1 MSISDL
7 AIVAAL
13 IFAWGAV
20 SARLQRF
27 DVTAP
32 IIFVIAGLVLTHGP
46 LGALGFAPSH
56 ETVKVLAEA
65 TLVLV
70 LFSDASRVGLR
81 DLRAELG
88 LCLRLLGIGLPI
100 TIGLGMLLALAL
112 FGHINVWLALLIGAA
127 LAPTDAALGA
137 GVMVNRAVP
146 ARIRR
151 LLNVESGLND
161 GIATPF
167 VLVAVAGAGTAA
179 HESGIGPGKA
189 LAELA
194 IGLAVGAVVGGVGG
208 WLVRL
213 ARSRDWVAEGF
224 AGTAVLGLAVCAYAS
239 AVALHG
245 NGFIAAFIGGLA
257 FGSAAGR
264 RGEPLVP
271 FVEETGALVSLLVW
285 LAFGA
290 IAVAPLFEDL
300 TWELVVYAVLSLT
313 VVRMA
318 PVALALIGAK
328 LGWPTVVFVGW
339 FGPRGLAS
347 VVFALLA
354 LEDLGEKVAGPAV
367 AVITATVLLS
377 VIAHGVSAEPLARRY
392 GAVST
397 PAEAPQDSSAPSE
410 PELPTRRLTRLSGR
424 RGTGYQVSSIS
435 SSVPSSSTSNS
446 TFSWTRSGTW
456 ATNRRS
462 ARSMTTSLPEE
473 SSSAMAC
480 RRAAASSRESDTFS
494 FSSTSSMCLSNHL
507 LNQLGFPCRAAGPAR
522 PRRRGRPPGS
532 IHRPPGLPRTRA
544 PVPRCCRC
552 DGAVRSVWAAGR

>member
-1 MSISDL
+1 MSVSDL
-7 AIVAAL
+7 ALVAAL
-13 IFAWGAV
+13 IFGWGAV
-20 SARLQRF
+20 SARLERF

-32 IIFVIAGLVLTHGP
+32 ITFVLAGLVLTHGP

-56 ETVKVLAEA
+56 EAVKVLAEV

-88 LCLRLLGIGLPI
+88 LCLRLLAIGLPL
-100 TIGLGMLLALAL
+100 TIGLGTLLALAL

-137 GVMVNRAVP
+137 GVMLNRAVP

-151 LLNVESGLND
+151 LLNLESGLND

-179 HESGIGPGKA
+179 HEAMTGPGKA
-189 LAELA
+189 VAELA
-194 IGLAVGAVVGGVGG
+194 LGLAIGVVVGGVGG

-213 ARSRDWVAEGF
+213 ASRRDWVAEGF
-224 AGTAVLGLAVCAYAS
+224 AGAAVLGLAVCAYAS

-245 NGFIAAFIGGLA
+245 NGFIAAFTGGLA
-257 FGSAAGR
+257 FASTAAR

-290 IAVAPLFEDL
+290 IAVAPMFEHL
-300 TWELVVYAVLSLT
+300 TWQLVVYAVLSLT

-328 LGWPTVVFVGW
+328 LGWPTTAFVGW

-354 LEDLGEKVAGPAV
+354 LEDLGEKAASPAV

-392 GAVST
+392 GAVSA
-397 PAEAPQDSSAPSE
+397 PAGAPQDSSAE
-410 PELPTRRLTRLSGR
+410 PEPEVPTRRLIRLSGR
-424 RGTGYQVSSIS
+424 RFLSVPPDQPGLGVAKRSTDYQVNSIS

-446 TFSWTRSGTW
+446 TFRWT
-456 ATNRRS
+456 
-462 ARSMTTSLPEE
+462 
-473 SSSAMAC
+473 
-480 RRAAASSRESDTFS
+480 
-494 FSSTSSMCLSNHL
+494 
-507 LNQLGFPCRAAGPAR
+507 
-522 PRRRGRPPGS
+522 
-532 IHRPPGLPRTRA
+532 
-544 PVPRCCRC
+544 
-552 DGAVRSVWAAGR
+552 

>member
-1 MSISDL
+1 MSVSDL

-13 IFAWGAV
+13 VFAWGAV
-20 SARLQRF
+20 SARLERF

-32 IIFVIAGLVLTHGP
+32 ITFVIAGLVLTHGP
-46 LGALGFAPSH
+46 LAVLGVVPSH
-56 ETVKVLAEA
+56 EAVKVLAEA

-88 LCLRLLGIGLPI
+88 LCLRLLGIGLPL

-112 FGHINVWLALLIGAA
+112 FGGINIWLALLIGAA

-151 LLNVESGLND
+151 LINVESGLND

-167 VLVAVAGAGTAA
+167 VLVAVAGAGAAA
-179 HESGIGPGKA
+179 HESGTGPGEA
-189 LAELA
+189 VAELVL
-194 IGLAVGAVVGGVGG
+194 GLAVGAVVGGAGG

-213 ARSRDWVAEGF
+213 GRRRDWSAEGF
-224 AGTAVLGLAVCAYAS
+224 AGAAVLGLAVCAYAS

-245 NGFIAAFIGGLA
+245 NGFIAAFAGGLA
-257 FGSAAGR
+257 FGSMAGR

-285 LAFGA
+285 LAFGVV
-290 IAVAPLFEDL
+290 AVAPMFEHL
-300 TWELVVYAVLSLT
+300 TWQLVVYAVLSLT

-318 PVALALIGAK
+318 PVALALAGAR
-328 LGWPTVVFVGW
+328 LGWASTAFVGW

-347 VVFALLA
+347 VVFALIA
-354 LEDLGEKVAGPAV
+354 LEDLGEKAASPAV

-392 GAVST
+392 GAASGR
-397 PAEAPQDSSAPSE
+397 AAMRGDSDRL
-410 PELPTRRLTRLSGR
+410 PEVPTRRLIR
-424 RGTGYQVSSIS
+424 R
-435 SSVPSSSTSNS
+435 VPAP
-446 TFSWTRSGTW
+446 G
-456 ATNRRS
+456 
-462 ARSMTTSLPEE
+462 
-473 SSSAMAC
+473 
-480 RRAAASSRESDTFS
+480 
-494 FSSTSSMCLSNHL
+494 
-507 LNQLGFPCRAAGPAR
+507 AGPAS
-522 PRRRGRPPGS
+522 PREPE
-532 IHRPPGLPRTRA
+532 
-544 PVPRCCRC
+544 
-552 DGAVRSVWAAGR
+552 